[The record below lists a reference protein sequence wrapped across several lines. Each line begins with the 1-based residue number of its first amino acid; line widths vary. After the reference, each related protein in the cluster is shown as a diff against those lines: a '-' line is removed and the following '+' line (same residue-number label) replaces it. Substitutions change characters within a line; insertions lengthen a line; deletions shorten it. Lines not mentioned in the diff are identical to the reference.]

1 MKFTIPGRLAG
12 MNDIIASSRTHWAAG
27 GKLKKQQTDIC
38 ALALL
43 VQRIPAIKEPIA
55 LEIYWFEQ
63 NRKRDIDNVSAGIKF
78 ILDGMVQR
86 GTIPNDTRRWVGSI
100 THFFP
105 EPDPVNPRVE
115 VKIKL
120 LSELMEKP

>member
-27 GKLKKQQTDIC
+27 GKLKKDQTNIC
-38 ALALL
+38 ALAVMCAGLPKL
-43 VQRIPAIKEPIA
+43 KEPVA
-55 LEIYWFEQ
+55 LEIYWFEP
-63 NRKRDIDNVSAGIKF
+63 NKKRDIDNVAAGVKF

-86 GTIPNDTRRWVGSI
+86 EIIPNDTRRWVGSI

-105 EPDPVNPRVE
+105 EPDPQNPRIDIE
-115 VKIKL
+115 IKPL
-120 LSELMEKP
+120 NSGERA